1 MPRYPTI
8 VHKLCRKV
16 ATLLQFSQ
24 QPRIIEH
31 MEVDLVFSRLHSKH
45 HLHVLDIGAHHGEFL
60 HIFASHDHLHSY
72 DVICVEPLASNVEKL
87 KSTLRHLRHVR
98 VTVCPVAIS
107 DQEGWK
113 TFYKGSADTLFT
125 CTESWKQSFPSE
137 FARHTEHQ
145 VECLKPETLAMRF
158 RVDLQTPF
166 DFLKIDTEGHDYHV
180 LRSLVDA
187 GVTSFAIMFEIGPAL
202 EDVQSAV
209 QLLQGRGF
217 SEFYVFGRAGIATL
231 FIGEY
236 EGLNHL
242 VTLRLQGRL
251 DAGNVVAFA
260 GVPSGLIQG

>member
-1 MPRYPTI
+1 MPRYPKI
-8 VHKLCRKV
+8 VHQLCRQV

-24 QPRIIEH
+24 PTRIIEH

-45 HLHVLDIGAHHGEFL
+45 HLRVLDIGAHHGEFL
-60 HIFASHDHLHSY
+60 QIFASHDHLHSY
-72 DVICVEPLASNVEKL
+72 DVICVEPLASNVAKL
-87 KSTLRHLRHVR
+87 KSTLRHLRNVR
-98 VTVCPVAIS
+98 TTVCPVAIS
-107 DQEGWK
+107 DHEGWK

-125 CTESWKQSFPSE
+125 CTESWKQSFPAE

-145 VECLKPETLAMRF
+145 VECLPPKKLATRF

-180 LRSLVDA
+180 LRSLLDA

-209 QLLQGRGF
+209 QLLQVRGF

-260 GVPSGLIQG
+260 GVPSGLIRG